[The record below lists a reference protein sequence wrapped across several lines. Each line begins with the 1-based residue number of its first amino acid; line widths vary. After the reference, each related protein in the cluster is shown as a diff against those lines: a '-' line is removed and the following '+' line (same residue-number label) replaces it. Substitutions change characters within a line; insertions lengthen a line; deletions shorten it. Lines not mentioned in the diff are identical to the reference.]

1 MWGAQGPSTST
12 GRAPWA
18 GMWGEQDG
26 CRRARG
32 APQGLVF
39 SALLVKSFPR
49 HSSLEQDEVFQPLPF
64 TEKRSEAQR
73 GKASPRPQD
82 RDMTRTSV
90 WGALARA
97 PSPGGPG
104 CIPHCLAPQAG
115 TSFHQHSLSLCG
127 GGGCRTQTGRG
138 QEGWW
143 CRGSFIRKLRPVP
156 EAGGRTGRW
165 AAASLEPSKQVS
177 KILT

>member
-1 MWGAQGPSTST
+1 MGGPGAFHIHRTCSMGRNV
-12 GRAPWA
+12 GRAGWLPWS
-18 GMWGEQDG
+18 Q
-26 CRRARG
+26 G

-39 SALLVKSFPR
+39 SARLVKSFPR
-49 HSSLEQDEVFQPLPF
+49 HSSLEQDEVFQPLHF

-82 RDMTRTSV
+82 RDMIRTSV
-90 WGALARA
+90 WGPLARA

-104 CIPHCLAPQAG
+104 CIPHCLAPRAG
-115 TSFHQHSLSLCG
+115 ACFHQHSLSLCRG
-127 GGGCRTQTGRG
+127 GGSQTQMGPG

-143 CRGSFIRKLRPVP
+143 CRESFIRKLRPVP

-165 AAASLEPSKQVS
+165 ATASLEPSKQVS
-177 KILT
+177 KILR